1 MSTKRPPS
9 PPPEIQGYE
18 YLRVIGSGGFAD
30 VFLYQEFRPRRQVAI
45 KVLLPQWSDGTTRE
59 AFAAEADLMAAVS
72 SHPSIV
78 TIFDSDVTDDGRLY
92 LAMEYCS
99 RPNLSARY
107 KKERLGIAETLR
119 IGVQIAGAVETAH
132 RSGIVHRDIK
142 PANILVTDYGHPA
155 LTDFGISATIEQSEA
170 GADGM
175 SVPWSPPENLTATPC
190 SGVTSDVWSLAAT
203 IYTLLAGRS
212 PFEVP
217 GGVNTQRALI
227 ERITHDPLP
236 PIGRGDVPASLE
248 RVLAVAMAKSPAMRY
263 PTVLEMA
270 RELQQVQ
277 MELSL
282 ATSPIDILEG
292 ASVGGDERPAAHHD
306 GALADDDG
314 GTRMRL
320 ATDRYHPAYGVAHS
334 EGSARGPVRSRTP
347 SGVADSLS
355 GSIGHDS
362 SSLSYGSIN
371 GVPYVP
377 VDERRH
383 AGAVTGRPVAASGAP
398 SIVAPPPSATT
409 TGSAST
415 SASSTSASHGYYT
428 TTGTASPTGTG
439 SGGGTAATG
448 SGGWSGGAAPDP
460 SARPTGLVAFLRQP
474 AVLVV
479 ALAVLVGIGGG
490 FGVYLTFADPGGSVP
505 AAEVPQPADLSVT
518 VSGSVA
524 VFVWSNPDAQDGD
537 FYAYRPVLGAEGSE
551 GETDPES
558 VVPLKQTSALTAS
571 VNTFGVDE
579 ACLEV
584 AIVRGGRLSAEPA
597 VRCLE

>member
-1 MSTKRPPS
+1 MSSKRPPS
-9 PPPEIQGYE
+9 PPPAIQGYE

-30 VFLYQEFRPRRQVAI
+30 VFLYQEFRPRRKVAI
-45 KVLLPQWSDGTTRE
+45 KVLLPQWSDDSTRE

-78 TIFDSDVTDDGRLY
+78 TIFNSDVTDDGRLY

-99 RPNLSARY
+99 RPNLSTRY
-107 KKERLGIAETLR
+107 KQERLGIAESLR

-175 SVPWSPPENLTATPC
+175 SVPWSPPENLTATPR

-217 GGVNTQRALI
+217 GGVNSQRALI

-236 PIGRGDVPASLE
+236 SIGRGDVPASLE
-248 RVLAVAMAKSPAMRY
+248 RVLATAMAKSPDMRY
-263 PTVLEMA
+263 PTMLELG

-282 ATSPIDILEG
+282 ATSPIDILDRP
-292 ASVGGDERPAAHHD
+292 SVGDHEHAVVSHASHAD
-306 GALADDDG
+306 DDDG

-320 ATDRYHPAYGVAHS
+320 ATDRFHPAYGVTHS
-334 EGSARGPVRSRTP
+334 EGSARAPVQSRTP
-347 SGVADSLS
+347 PGVADSLS

-362 SSLSYGSIN
+362 TSLSYGSIN
-371 GVPYVP
+371 GLPYVP
-377 VDERRH
+377 VDQR
-383 AGAVTGRPVAASGAP
+383 GSLGTGTGTGTS
-398 SIVAPPPSATT
+398 SSVAPAPPVSSQHPGAAPNQV
-409 TGSAST
+409 AST
-415 SASSTSASHGYYT
+415 TSSLHGYYPSPASVGSTLPGVAPATGGGWEQSASSAQ
-428 TTGTASPTGTG
+428 
-439 SGGGTAATG
+439 
-448 SGGWSGGAAPDP
+448 GAAR
-460 SARPTGLVAFLRQP
+460 ARRAGRAAFLRQP
-474 AVLVV
+474 VLLVV
-479 ALAVLVGIGGG
+479 ALAAVVGIGGG
-490 FGVYLTFADPGGSVP
+490 FVVFTTIANRGGSVP
-505 AAEVPQPADLSVT
+505 SAEVPAPSELSVSL
-518 VSGSVA
+518 SGSVA
-524 VFVWSNPDAQDGD
+524 VFVWSNPDPQDGD
-537 FYAYRPVLGAEGSE
+537 FYAYRPVLDAEGSE
-551 GETDPES
+551 AEGDAGPA
-558 VVPLKQTSALTAS
+558 VLLKQTSALTAS

-584 AIVRGGRLSAEPA
+584 AIVREGRLSPEPA

>member
-1 MSTKRPPS
+1 MSSKRPPS
-9 PPPEIQGYE
+9 PPPSIQGYE

-30 VFLYQEFRPRRQVAI
+30 VFLYQEFRPRRKVAI
-45 KVLLPQWSDGTTRE
+45 KVLLPQWSDDTTRE

-107 KKERLGIAETLR
+107 KQERLGIAESLR

-175 SVPWSPPENLTATPC
+175 SVPWSPPENLTVTPR

-236 PIGRGDVPASLE
+236 SIGRGDVPASLE
-248 RVLAVAMAKSPAMRY
+248 RVLATAMAKSPDMRY
-263 PTVLEMA
+263 PTMLELG

-282 ATSPIDILEG
+282 ATSPIDILDRP
-292 ASVGGDERPAAHHD
+292 SVGDHEHVTAAPEPRAD
-306 GALADDDG
+306 DDDG

-320 ATDRYHPAYGVAHS
+320 ATDRFHPAYGVTHS
-334 EGSARGPVRSRTP
+334 EGSGRAPVRSTTP
-347 SGVADSLS
+347 LGTADSFS
-355 GSIGHDS
+355 GSAGHDS
-362 SSLSYGSIN
+362 TSLSYGSIN
-371 GVPYVP
+371 GLPYVP
-377 VDERRH
+377 VDQRRH
-383 AGAVTGRPVAASGAP
+383 AGTGTSSVAGSDHEAPSASGGSRP
-398 SIVAPPPSATT
+398 YVAGTT
-409 TGSAST
+409 
-415 SASSTSASHGYYT
+415 SSLHGYY
-428 TTGTASPTGTG
+428 PVPV
-439 SGGGTAATG
+439 GGRSADAA
-448 SGGWSGGAAPDP
+448 AAPSTTKTWQP
-460 SARPTGLVAFLRQP
+460 ATRSASEQPAERPARARRAAFLRQP
-474 AVLVV
+474 LVLVV
-479 ALAVLVGIGGG
+479 VLAAVVGIGGG
-490 FGVYLTFADPGGSVP
+490 AALFTTLSARGGNVP
-505 AAEVPQPADLSVT
+505 AAEVPAPADLSVSL
-518 VSGSVA
+518 SGSVA
-524 VFVWSNPDAQDGD
+524 VFVWSNPDPQDGD
-537 FYAYRPVLGAEGSE
+537 FYAYRPVLDAEGSD
-551 GETDPES
+551 GEES
-558 VVPLKQTSALTAS
+558 GSAVSLKQTSALTAS
-571 VNTFGVDE
+571 VNTFGVDA

-584 AIVRGGRLSAEPA
+584 AIVRDGRLSPDPA

>member
-1 MSTKRPPS
+1 MSSKRPPS
-9 PPPEIQGYE
+9 PPPDIQGYE

-30 VFLYQEFRPRRQVAI
+30 VFLYQEFRPRRRVAI

-175 SVPWSPPENLTATPC
+175 SVPWSPPENLTATPR

-248 RVLAVAMAKSPAMRY
+248 RVLAVAMAKSPGMRY
-263 PTVLEMA
+263 PTMLELA

-282 ATSPIDILEG
+282 ATSPIDILEA
-292 ASVGGDERPAAHHD
+292 ASVGGDERPALHHD
-306 GALADDDG
+306 QPHAEDDDG

-320 ATDRYHPAYGVAHS
+320 ATDRFHPAYGVTHS
-334 EGSARGPVRSRTP
+334 EGPARGPVPSRTP
-347 SGVADSLS
+347 PGVADSLS

-362 SSLSYGSIN
+362 TSLSYGSIN
-371 GVPYVP
+371 GMPYVP
-377 VDERRH
+377 VDERRPPP
-383 AGAVTGRPVAASGAP
+383 AGSGLQVPAGAP
-398 SIVAPPPSATT
+398 SSAAPPPTAT

-415 SASSTSASHGYYT
+415 SGSSASSSQGYYATGTSAPTATGGTS
-428 TTGTASPTGTG
+428 TTGT
-439 SGGGTAATG
+439 
-448 SGGWSGGAAPDP
+448 GGWAPGAAERRPDRP
-460 SARPTGLVAFLRQP
+460 SGLAALLRQP
-474 AVLVV
+474 VVLVV

-490 FGVYLTFADPGGSVP
+490 FAVYLTFADPGGSVP
-505 AAEVPQPADLSVT
+505 AAEVPPPADLSVT
-518 VSGSVA
+518 TSGSVA
-524 VFVWSNPDAQDGD
+524 VFVWSNPDPQDGD
-537 FYAYRPVLGAEGSE
+537 FYAYRPVLDASGSE
-551 GETDPES
+551 GETDPAS

-584 AIVRGGRLSAEPA
+584 AIVRDGRLSAEPA
-597 VRCLE
+597 VSCLE

>member
-1 MSTKRPPS
+1 MSSKRPPS
-9 PPPEIQGYE
+9 PPPDIQGYE

-30 VFLYQEFRPRRQVAI
+30 VFLYQEFRPRRRVAI

-175 SVPWSPPENLTATPC
+175 SVPWSPPENLTATPR

-248 RVLAVAMAKSPAMRY
+248 RVLAVAMAKSPGMRY
-263 PTVLEMA
+263 PTVLELA

-282 ATSPIDILEG
+282 ATSPIDILET
-292 ASVGGDERPAAHHD
+292 ASVAGEERPALHHD
-306 GALADDDG
+306 QPHAEDDDG

-320 ATDRYHPAYGVAHS
+320 ATDRFHPAYGVTHS
-334 EGSARGPVRSRTP
+334 EGSARGPVPSRTP
-347 SGVADSLS
+347 PGVADSLS

-362 SSLSYGSIN
+362 TSLSYGSIN
-371 GVPYVP
+371 GMPYVP
-377 VDERRH
+377 VDERRPPP
-383 AGAVTGRPVAASGAP
+383 AGSSLPVATGAP
-398 SIVAPPPSATT
+398 STAAPPPTTT
-409 TGSAST
+409 TGTAST
-415 SASSTSASHGYYT
+415 GGSSTSSSQGYYT
-428 TTGTASPTGTG
+428 TTGTSAPTATGGTSTTGTG
-439 SGGGTAATG
+439 
-448 SGGWSGGAAPDP
+448 GWAPGAAERRPDRP
-460 SARPTGLVAFLRQP
+460 SGLAALLRQP
-474 AVLVV
+474 VVLVV

-490 FGVYLTFADPGGSVP
+490 FAVYLTFADPGGSVP
-505 AAEVPQPADLSVT
+505 AAEVPPPADLAVT
-518 VSGSVA
+518 MSGSVA
-524 VFVWSNPDAQDGD
+524 VFVWSNPDPQDGD
-537 FYAYRPVLGAEGSE
+537 FYAYRPVLDAEGSA
-551 GETDPES
+551 GETDPGS

-584 AIVRGGRLSAEPA
+584 AIVRDGRLSSEPA
-597 VRCLE
+597 VSCLE